1 MTRAVI
7 TGWGKCRPPLSL
19 TNADLERL
27 VETSDE
33 WIADRTGI
41 VERGLCHMETTDMAE
56 VAARHAIAAAGL
68 EPTDLDLIIMCTLTP
83 EVSCPSGAC
92 SLQERLGAVN
102 AAAFDLNAA
111 CSGFVY
117 GSVTAASMIA
127 AGAKRTVLVV
137 GVEKLHFLIDYRDR
151 NTCVLFGDGAG
162 AVVYQAVDDPA
173 DLSSGPGVLGTD
185 LGADGVAGST
195 MVVPTLGSRGEL
207 SNVRDPKNSRLH
219 FEGQAVFK
227 IAVRGMIDSVCRA
240 LDRAGLTAD
249 DVDLVVPHQANERI
263 VRAAASRLGLRDD
276 QVMLNIA
283 THGNTSAASIPMAL
297 SDALDTS
304 RVRPGDIVVFT
315 AFGGG
320 VTWGSVVLRWGERV
334 ERLDMSDAALDPV
347 DVTVDEL
354 LAENRKFFAPLYD

>member
-33 WIADRTGI
+33 WIAERTGI
-41 VERGLCHMETTDMAE
+41 TERGLCHVETTDMAE
-56 VAARHAIAAAGL
+56 VAARQALAAAGL
-68 EPTDLDLIIMCTLTP
+68 EPTDLDLIIACTLTP
-83 EVSCPSGAC
+83 EVNCPSAGC
-92 SLQERLGAVN
+92 SLQERIGAVN

-117 GSVTAASMIA
+117 GSVTAATMIA
-127 AGAKRTVLVV
+127 AGVKRTVLVV
-137 GVEKLHFLIDYRDR
+137 GVEKLHFVMDYRDR
-151 NTCVLFGDGAG
+151 NTCILFGDGAG
-162 AVVYQAVDDPA
+162 AVVYEASDDPA
-173 DLSSGPGVLGTD
+173 DASSGPGVLGTD

-195 MVVPTLGSRGEL
+195 MVVPSLGTRGEL
-207 SNVRDPKNSRLH
+207 SSTREPLNSRLH

-227 IAVRGMIDSVCRA
+227 IAVRGMVDSVGRA

-263 VRAAASRLGLRDD
+263 IRAAASRLGLSDD

-297 SDALDTS
+297 NDALDTG

-320 VTWGSVVLRWGERV
+320 VTWGSVVLRWGDRV
-334 ERLDMSDAALDPV
+334 ERLGTSDAALDPIE
-347 DVTVDEL
+347 VTVDEL
-354 LAENRKFFAPLYD
+354 LAKNREFFAPLYD

>member
-33 WIADRTGI
+33 WIAERTGI
-41 VERGLCHMETTDMAE
+41 TERGLCHMETTDMAE
-56 VAARHAIAAAGL
+56 VAARHALAAAGL

-83 EVSCPSGAC
+83 EVSCPSAAC
-92 SLQERLGAVN
+92 SLQERIGAVN

-162 AVVYQAVDDPA
+162 AVVYEAIDDPA
-173 DLSSGPGVLGTD
+173 DSSGPGVLGTD
-185 LGADGVAGST
+185 LGADGVSGST

-207 SNVRDPKNSRLH
+207 TSTRDPANSRLH

-263 VRAAASRLGLRDD
+263 IRAAASRLGLSDD

-297 SDALDTS
+297 NDALDTG

-320 VTWGSVVLRWGERV
+320 VTWGSVVLRWGDRV
-334 ERLDMSDAALDPV
+334 ERLGTSDAALDPV
-347 DVTVDEL
+347 EVTVDEL
-354 LAENRKFFAPLYD
+354 LAKNREFFAPLYD

>member
-1 MTRAVI
+1 VTRAVI

-33 WIADRTGI
+33 WIAERTGI
-41 VERGLCHMETTDMAE
+41 TERGLCHMETTDMAE
-56 VAARHAIAAAGL
+56 VAARHALAAAGL
-68 EPTDLDLIIMCTLTP
+68 EPTDLDLIITCTLTP
-83 EVSCPSGAC
+83 EVSCPSAAC
-92 SLQERLGAVN
+92 SLQERIGAVN

-137 GVEKLHFLIDYRDR
+137 GVEKLHFLMDYRDR

-162 AVVYQAVDDPA
+162 AVVYEAIDDPA
-173 DLSSGPGVLGTD
+173 DSSGPGVLGTD
-185 LGADGVAGST
+185 LGADGVSGST

-207 SNVRDPKNSRLH
+207 TSTRDPANSRLH

-263 VRAAASRLGLRDD
+263 IRAAASRLGLSDD

-297 SDALDTS
+297 NDALDTG
-304 RVRPGDIVVFT
+304 RVRPGNIVVFT
-315 AFGGG
+315 DVGGG
-320 VTWGSVVLRWGERV
+320 VTWGSVVLRWGDRV
-334 ERLDMSDAALDPV
+334 ERLGMSDAALDPV
-347 DVTVDEL
+347 EVTVGEL
-354 LAENRKFFAPLYD
+354 LAKNREFFAPLYD